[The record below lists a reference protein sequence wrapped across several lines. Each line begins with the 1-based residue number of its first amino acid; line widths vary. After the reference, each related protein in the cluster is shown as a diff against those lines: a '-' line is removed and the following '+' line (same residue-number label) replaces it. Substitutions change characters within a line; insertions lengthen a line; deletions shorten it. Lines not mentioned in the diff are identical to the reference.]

1 MQLIFINID
10 LMQVVATMAVG
21 VAVVLEMFYV
31 VAVAVVQV
39 MEMGIVMALVL
50 LQMMKVMKKY
60 YLQIVNLNVPC

>member
-1 MQLIFINID
+1 
-10 LMQVVATMAVG
+10 MAVG